1 MISGGTSTT
10 PGFPTRMLND
20 IEYLYKD
27 RILKNPQADLKKSKI
42 KIKLIVLIFFFFFS
56 MRGKFTLGLGPSKKK
71 VQCVYWF
78 LRLC

>member
-42 KIKLIVLIFFFFFS
+42 KIKLIVLIFFFFFLWEVNLH
-56 MRGKFTLGLGPSKKK
+56 LG
-71 VQCVYWF
+71 
-78 LRLC
+78 

>member
-42 KIKLIVLIFFFFFS
+42 KIKLIVLIFFFFF
-56 MRGKFTLGLGPSKKK
+56 L
-71 VQCVYWF
+71 
-78 LRLC
+78 